1 MTISNKN
8 MFSTRTLA
16 LLVGALFATNTSA
29 GPNDALHVYGG
40 LGWAHDDNLLR
51 VPDDQPAFDN
61 TRGDSWTTA
70 EAGLLF
76 DKMYSRQR
84 LVANLKFS
92 RVNFDHF
99 RQLDYSGKDLA
110 GTWYW
115 QLGNHLEGKLGTTYS
130 QVLAPYTDFR
140 SSERNLR
147 QDRKHFFDGA
157 WQMHP
162 SWRARVGY
170 STEKFTYEATGQRFN
185 NRTEDVTEIE
195 GDYTPASGS
204 TVGLVARRIK
214 GKYPFPRPFGAVLL
228 NDDFTQ
234 DELKARVNW
243 LATGS
248 TTIQALA
255 GWARR
260 DQPSFGGRTSGANGK
275 ITALYA
281 PRGKLTYNASVWRD
295 FAPLESRVVSYT
307 LNNGASVGATWD
319 ATAKIKVDANAIY
332 ERRKYNPR
340 GSVPNAADLRDS
352 IRSASLRA
360 VWSVRPAIQLSA
372 GFVHQSRSGS
382 VTLGT
387 GSFKSNSVSLTASAQ
402 F

>member
-1 MTISNKN
+1 
-8 MFSTRTLA
+8 
-16 LLVGALFATNTSA
+16 
-29 GPNDALHVYGG
+29 
-40 LGWAHDDNLLR
+40 
-51 VPDDQPAFDN
+51 
-61 TRGDSWTTA
+61 
-70 EAGLLF
+70 
-76 DKMYSRQR
+76 
-84 LVANLKFS
+84 
-92 RVNFDHF
+92 
-99 RQLDYSGKDLA
+99 
-110 GTWYW
+110 
-115 QLGNHLEGKLGTTYS
+115 
-130 QVLAPYTDFR
+130 
-140 SSERNLR
+140 
-147 QDRKHFFDGA
+147 
-157 WQMHP
+157 
-162 SWRARVGY
+162 VGY